1 MKEVLEQICG
11 LVWGKALV
19 FLLLGTG
26 AVCTLRLGFVQ
37 LRLFSGLRGEL
48 RRGRGKNG
56 GLSQLKTVCLSLGA
70 AMGTGNITGVA
81 AALAAGG
88 PGAVFWMWVSAFF
101 GMALVFAENEL
112 SVMFSEGGLRGP
124 MAYLRKG
131 LGSRALAGF
140 FALSCT
146 LAAFGMGGM
155 VQVSAVRDAM
165 PDLPERAAFP
175 LAIAVFAGILFVIS
189 GGAERSGQA
198 AQILLPAASLVYAVL
213 CLAVIL
219 RFRERLP
226 HVFGEILR
234 CAFGPKQAAGGAL
247 GYTVSVGIRRG
258 IFSNEAGLGSSPI
271 LHSAAESGRPGQQ
284 GFWSMFEVFFDTV
297 LCCTLTAV
305 TLLCAGEA
313 SPGRAFSLIIGAAG
327 EPLICAET
335 AVFAFCT
342 VIGWH
347 FCGET
352 AFRYLFGERFA
363 PAARVIFAAAAA
375 SGILI
380 SLETVWV
387 LSDIFNALMA
397 FPNLIGILLLSKRLK
412 SE

>member
-1 MKEVLEQICG
+1 MKDILEKICAV
-11 LVWGKALV
+11 VWGEPLV

-26 AVCTLRLGFVQ
+26 LICTFRLSFVQ
-37 LRLFSGLRGEL
+37 LRLFSGLKKEL
-48 RRGRGKNG
+48 SQRREKNG
-56 GLSQLKTVCLSLGA
+56 GLSQLRTVCLSLGA

-112 SVMFSEGGLRGP
+112 SVMFSEKKLRGP

-131 LGSRALAGF
+131 LGSKALAGI
-140 FALSCT
+140 FAVSCA

-155 VQVSAVRDAM
+155 VQVSAVRDT
-165 PDLPERAAFP
+165 LPELNGKWELL
-175 LAIAVFAGILFVIS
+175 LAGGVFAGVIFVIS
-189 GGAERSGQA
+189 GGAQRSGKA
-198 AQILLPAASLVYAVL
+198 AQALLPAASAVYGMI

-219 RFRERLP
+219 EHREKLPEVFSQIFRS
-226 HVFGEILR
+226 
-234 CAFGPKQAAGGAL
+234 AFGLKQASGGAL

-271 LHSAAESGRPGQQ
+271 LHSAAETSCPGQQ
-284 GFWSMFEVFFDTV
+284 GFWSMFEVFFDTII
-297 LCCTLTAV
+297 CCTLTAV
-305 TLLCAGEA
+305 TLLCAGAGSCSE
-313 SPGRAFSLIIGAAG
+313 AFSQIIGGAG
-327 EPLICAET
+327 KPLVCAET

-342 VIGWH
+342 VIGWYY
-347 FCGET
+347 CGET
-352 AFRYLFGERFA
+352 ALRYLFGERFTGL
-363 PAARVIFAAAAA
+363 ARVVFAGAAA
-375 SGILI
+375 SGVLI

-397 FPNLIGILLLSKRLK
+397 FPNLLGILLLSKRLK
-412 SE
+412 RE